1 MVRFALRLF
10 LAVLLLAG
18 APWCA
23 AADAVAQPKGSLV
36 IIGGN
41 LRPSNGP
48 VWERIIQLAGGKGAR
63 IAVFASASG
72 TPERS
77 GKSLVERLN
86 SYGAKAFF
94 VPVAVKLSGSNYQTA
109 ADDRGLA
116 DSLLCELGDIA
127 NFIGFLETPQ
137 NPHESGLSE
146 IGRLFRSLESR
157 NYPVGTYTVHE
168 RGDIWNAVRRFF
180 QRQADAQTGREA

>member
-1 MVRFALRLF
+1 MFRSALRLL

-18 APWCA
+18 APWSA
-23 AADAVAQPKGSLV
+23 AADAAAPKGSLV

-41 LRPSNGP
+41 LRPTNAP

-63 IAVFASASG
+63 IAVFAAASG

-94 VPVAVKLSGSNYQTA
+94 VPIAVKLSGSN
-109 ADDRGLA
+109 
-116 DSLLCELGDIA
+116 
-127 NFIGFLETPQ
+127 
-137 NPHESGLSE
+137 
-146 IGRLFRSLESR
+146 
-157 NYPVGTYTVHE
+157 
-168 RGDIWNAVRRFF
+168 
-180 QRQADAQTGREA
+180 